1 MRSKIEYPPGPS
13 NIVPYLMG
21 RKFIRD
27 PIKTLLDLSA
37 KYGDISHFKF
47 GRQDVYFINNP
58 NYIEGVLVTNYK
70 NFIKSRGLQ
79 VSKRLL
85 GNGLV
90 TSEGEF
96 HDRQRHLIQPKFY
109 PKQIRSYS
117 DVMIKCA
124 LKMFDNWK
132 DGTVIDIHKEMA
144 HVTLAIISKSVLGYE
159 VKQQGDEIGKALLTC
174 MEYFNRLLMPFGELI
189 EKIPILPMNKEF
201 QRAKNTLD
209 TTVYGM
215 IREHRKSLERGQ
227 KEGDDL
233 LFTLLQAQDEE
244 SGIEKMSDIQLRDEV
259 MTIFLAGHETTSNA
273 LTWTLYL
280 LALHPDIEAKLNEE
294 LQTVLGDSRIITTI
308 LDIPKLAYTERILTE
323 SMRLYPPAWALGR
336 QAINEY
342 KIDKYT
348 IRAGSI
354 ILMSQYVMHRNP
366 LYFTEPDLFN
376 PDRWTPEFKKQL
388 PRFSYFPFGGG
399 IRGCVGES
407 FAWLEA
413 ILLISTICK
422 QWKMTLEPGHKVA
435 LKPLITL
442 RPKHGM
448 RMVLTRR

>member
-1 MRSKIEYPPGPS
+1 M
-13 NIVPYLMG
+13 
-21 RKFIRD
+21 
-27 PIKTLLDLSA
+27 
-37 KYGDISHFKF
+37 IS
-47 GRQDVYFINNP
+47 
-58 NYIEGVLVTNYK
+58 
-70 NFIKSRGLQ
+70 
-79 VSKRLL
+79 
-85 GNGLV
+85 
-90 TSEGEF
+90 
-96 HDRQRHLIQPKFY
+96 
-109 PKQIRSYS
+109 
-117 DVMIKCA
+117 
-124 LKMFDNWK
+124 
-132 DGTVIDIHKEMA
+132 
-144 HVTLAIISKSVLGYE
+144 
-159 VKQQGDEIGKALLTC
+159 
-174 MEYFNRLLMPFGELI
+174 
-189 EKIPILPMNKEF
+189 
-201 QRAKNTLD
+201 
-209 TTVYGM
+209 
-215 IREHRKSLERGQ
+215 EHRKSLERGQ

-244 SGIEKMSDIQLRDEV
+244 SGIGKMSDIQLRDEV

-348 IRAGSI
+348 IRASSI